1 MRLVFMGSP
10 EFALPSLRGLVEAGY
25 DIVGVYTRPDR
36 PAGRGRALTA
46 PAVKVAAR
54 EYGLA
59 VFQPPSLRP
68 AEAVEQLASLKP
80 DVIVACAFGQILRQ
94 PVLEVPPKGVL
105 NVHPSLLPRHRGASP
120 ITAAILAGD
129 EGTGVTIML
138 LDAGMDTGPILGQRA
153 APISPWDTSGSLGD
167 KLSRVGAEL
176 LLEVLPRWLA
186 GEIEPRPQD
195 DALATHAPLL
205 HKEDGAID
213 WGLSAVEIWRRVR
226 AFNPWPGAFT
236 TLDGEMLLIWEA
248 WPLPPE
254 ADAPQ
259 AQAVA
264 VSGEPGTVSPL
275 TSELMQMLPP
285 EARQEALTVQT
296 GKGLLVILRL
306 QRAGR
311 RALAAAEFIRGQRG
325 LFGRRLGG

>member
-10 EFALPSLRGLVEAGY
+10 EFALPTLQGLVEAGY

-36 PAGRGRALTA
+36 PAGRGRPLRA

-54 EYGLA
+54 DYGLP
-59 VFQPPSLRP
+59 VLQPPSLRP
-68 AEAVEQLASLKP
+68 AEAVAELASLKP
-80 DVIVACAFGQILRQ
+80 DVIVVCAFGQILRQ
-94 PVLEVPPKGVL
+94 PLLEIPPKGVL

-129 EGTGVTIML
+129 EETGVTIML
-138 LDAGMDTGPILGQRA
+138 MDAGMDTGPILGQRA
-153 APISPWDTSGSLGD
+153 VPISPWDTSGSLSD

-195 DALATHAPLL
+195 HALATHAPLL
-205 HKEDGAID
+205 HKEDGAIN
-213 WGLSAVEIWRRVR
+213 WSLPAVEIWRRVR
-226 AFNPWPGAFT
+226 GFNPWPGAFT

-248 WPLPPE
+248 WPL
-254 ADAPQ
+254 
-259 AQAVA
+259 AVE
-264 VSGEPGTVSPL
+264 VGGEPGTVSPL

-285 EARQEALTVQT
+285 EARREALAVQT
-296 GKGLLVILRL
+296 GQGLLVVLRL